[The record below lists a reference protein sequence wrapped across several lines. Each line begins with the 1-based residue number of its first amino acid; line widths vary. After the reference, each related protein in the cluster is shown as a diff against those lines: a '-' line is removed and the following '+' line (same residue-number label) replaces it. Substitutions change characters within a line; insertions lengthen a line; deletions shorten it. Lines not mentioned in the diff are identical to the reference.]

1 MIAAWGGCV
10 HDGTE
15 DADAPLQNKIK
26 NKFRASGILTIF
38 SYLGGYFKRWSVG
51 ENGPGGT
58 LARAG
63 LDLLDVW
70 SDGNATPHD
79 RWSPLGEA
87 LAVTLAETRPFLQPF
102 LSRF

>member
-1 MIAAWGGCV
+1 MDMQPFPHIHAA
-10 HDGTE
+10 
-15 DADAPLQNKIK
+15 
-26 NKFRASGILTIF
+26 
-38 SYLGGYFKRWSVG
+38 LGPTDLLVVALLRWSVG

-63 LDLLDVW
+63 LDLLDAW

-79 RWSPLGEA
+79 RSSPLEEA
-87 LAVTLAETRPFLQPF
+87 MAVTLAETRPFLQPF